1 MASTRN
7 KNTPGD
13 YLLEQRQ
20 IGEIAN
26 YYAYEN
32 SPNGEAVTPNIA
44 GDGLLVGRMAPTNF
58 SFNSCEIESQLFG
71 IGSTNLVAPKAE
83 VMLDKKEVKSLDV
96 IDKLPV
102 FIPERLVLEKG
113 QRPMYLR

>member
-1 MASTRN
+1 MSSTRA

-13 YLLEQRQ
+13 YVLEQKQ
-20 IGEIAN
+20 IEDIAK

-32 SPNGEAVTPNIA
+32 SYAGEAVDPKLP
-44 GDGLLVGRMAPTNF
+44 GDGLLSGRMVPTNF
-58 SFNSCEIESQLFG
+58 AFNPVDIETQLFG
-71 IGSTNLVAPKAE
+71 IGSTNLVKPKSE
-83 VMLDKKEVKSLDV
+83 VILDKKDLKSLNI

-102 FIPERLVLEKG
+102 FIPERLVIDKD